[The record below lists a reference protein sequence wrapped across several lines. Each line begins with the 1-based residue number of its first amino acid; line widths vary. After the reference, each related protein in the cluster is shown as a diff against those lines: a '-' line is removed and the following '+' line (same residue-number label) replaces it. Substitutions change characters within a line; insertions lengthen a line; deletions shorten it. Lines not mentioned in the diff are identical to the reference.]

1 MRFKQSELL
10 EDVRLIVQRLRSG
23 PINFEEDAAC
33 QAIHALYSSA
43 IKLLIESKAQLQ
55 ADNTFLQGHILAE
68 GEAAKEII
76 ERFRSELKAVFK
88 ADQMQDQRICETLA
102 NSEVE

>member
-1 MRFKQSELL
+1 MRFKQRELL
-10 EDVRLIVQRLRSG
+10 EDVRLIVQRLRSS
-23 PINFEEDAAC
+23 PTNFEEDAAC

-43 IKLLIESKAQLQ
+43 IKLLIESNAQLQ

-76 ERFRSELKAVFK
+76 E
-88 ADQMQDQRICETLA
+88 TLQKR
-102 NSEVE
+102 VEGGY

>member
-33 QAIHALYSSA
+33 QAIHAFYSSA
-43 IKLLIESKAQLQ
+43 IKLLIESNAQLQ

-76 ERFRSELKAVFK
+76 E
-88 ADQMQDQRICETLA
+88 TLQKR
-102 NSEVE
+102 VEGGF

>member
-55 ADNTFLQGHILAE
+55 ADNTFLQRHILAE

-76 ERFRSELKAVFK
+76 E
-88 ADQMQDQRICETLA
+88 TLQKR
-102 NSEVE
+102 VEGGY

>member
-10 EDVRLIVQRLRSG
+10 EDVRLIVQRLRSS
-23 PINFEEDAAC
+23 PTNFEEDAAC

-43 IKLLIESKAQLQ
+43 IKLLIESNAQLQ
-55 ADNTFLQGHILAE
+55 ADNTFLQRHILAE

-76 ERFRSELKAVFK
+76 E
-88 ADQMQDQRICETLA
+88 TLQKR
-102 NSEVE
+102 VEGGY